1 MAPPEGFDLPISRTE
16 GDADAGRGHA
26 RTQPRARVCR
36 VAPPR
41 SADADFRGDNEQR
54 QKEERFFRSC
64 TAFSSRVIHR
74 LRSRSDA
81 SVVSRMVQEHG
92 YAVTHARLPHSL
104 VAGFARVARVPP
116 QRSRSPDGTPARK
129 KTIFHM
135 PLLRR

>member
-41 SADADFRGDNEQR
+41 SADADFRGDDEKSK
-54 QKEERFFRSC
+54 KEALSHIFRSC

-81 SVVSRMVQEHG
+81 SVVSRMVQDT
-92 YAVTHARLPHSL
+92 ATR
-104 VAGFARVARVPP
+104 
-116 QRSRSPDGTPARK
+116 
-129 KTIFHM
+129 
-135 PLLRR
+135 